1 VIFPPNIPTPS
12 SALYA
17 FPPKGG
23 WGEGLVAS
31 VHDFDSTRYAMEPLA
46 WEAILTAG
54 TFFVLGATSPGPSLM
69 VVLRNTLIG
78 GRKQGVACALGHG
91 LGFGLYA
98 GSAVFGLIV
107 LLEQA
112 PDVFLALQ
120 VIGVGLLVWYGWK
133 MWNAS
138 LGEDAS
144 EDLFDGDSSQRQGFT
159 EGFAIAFFNPK
170 IALFLVAVLA
180 QVLEPG
186 MGMSTKLAIGG
197 LGMFIDALW
206 YVIVAMLLTGTRA
219 IDLLRIHGGLV
230 YRATAIALWV
240 FALSVTYSLL

>member
-1 VIFPPNIPTPS
+1 
-12 SALYA
+12 
-17 FPPKGG
+17 
-23 WGEGLVAS
+23 
-31 VHDFDSTRYAMEPLA
+31 MEPLA

-54 TFFVLGATSPGPSLM
+54 TFFILGATSPGPSLM

-112 PDVFLALQ
+112 PDLFFLLQ
-120 VIGVGLLVWYGWK
+120 VIGVGLLLWYGWK
-133 MWNAS
+133 MWHTTLDSNDDVTAS
-138 LGEDAS
+138 PTTL
-144 EDLFDGDSSQRQGFT
+144 QRQGFT

-186 MGMSTKLAIGG
+186 MGMNTKLAIGG
-197 LGMFIDALW
+197 LGMFIDAVW
-206 YVIVAMLLTGTRA
+206 YVIVAVLLTGTRA
-219 IDLLRIHGGLV
+219 LELLRTHGELV
-230 YRATAIALWV
+230 YRATAIALWL
-240 FALSVTYSLL
+240 FATSVMYSLL

>member
-1 VIFPPNIPTPS
+1 
-12 SALYA
+12 
-17 FPPKGG
+17 
-23 WGEGLVAS
+23 
-31 VHDFDSTRYAMEPLA
+31 MEPLA

-54 TFFVLGATSPGPSLM
+54 TFFILGATSPGPSLM

-78 GRKQGVACALGHG
+78 GRRQGVACAVGHG

-112 PDVFLALQ
+112 PDVFFILQ
-120 VIGVGLLVWYGWK
+120 LIGVVLLVWYGWK
-133 MWNAS
+133 MWTTTVEVGPEVEES
-138 LGEDAS
+138 LN
-144 EDLFDGDSSQRQGFT
+144 LRQRQGFA

-186 MGMSTKLAIGG
+186 MGMNTKLAIGG
-197 LGMFIDALW
+197 LGMFIDTAW
-206 YVIVAMLLTGTRA
+206 YVIVALLLTGTRV
-219 IDLLRIHGGLV
+219 LEVLRTHGGVV

-240 FALSVTYSLL
+240 FAASVAYGLL